1 MAFLK
6 KNNAKVN
13 PTPSAEAPAANGN
26 VMQQWNSY
34 VDWLDSKGMKGSPEL
49 DKGDKGFQM
58 MEMYRKENPS
68 FTLTKDDIGV
78 IQQRLQDY
86 RSFAIDS
93 IKQGKMKV
101 NYGGKEAFYKDLT
114 PEQQKDVEQNYM
126 GKIAKTGIDK
136 FPGQFTTSTKF
147 SSEFISKV
155 NSREVAGRVGFNP
168 LSPTE
173 TAAIAAQTA
182 EMQGAVKANKTGP
195 KFSLKKK

>member
-6 KNNAKVN
+6 KNNN
-13 PTPSAEAPAANGN
+13 PVTPSGN
-26 VMQQWNSY
+26 PVNNMDGNIMQQWNGY

-49 DKGDKGFQM
+49 DKGDTGFKM

-68 FTLTKDDIGV
+68 FKLTKEDIGLV
-78 IQQRLQDY
+78 QQRLQDY
-86 RSFAIDS
+86 RSFALDS

-101 NYGGKEAFYKDLT
+101 NYGGKETFFKDLNPT
-114 PEQQKDVEQNYM
+114 QQKDVEENYM
-126 GKIAKTGIDK
+126 GKISKTGIDK

-147 SSEFISKV
+147 SSEFMSKV

-173 TAAIAAQTA
+173 TADIVSKTA
-182 EMQGAVKANKTGP
+182 EMQGAVKTGP

>member
-6 KNNAKVN
+6 KNNN
-13 PTPSAEAPAANGN
+13 PVTPSGN
-26 VMQQWNSY
+26 PVNNMGGNMMQQWNSY

-58 MEMYRKENPS
+58 MEEYRKINPS
-68 FTLTKDDIGV
+68 FTIKKDDIGT
-78 IQQRLQDY
+78 IQKQLQDY
-86 RSFAIDS
+86 RNFSLDS
-93 IKQGKMKV
+93 IKQGKMKIS
-101 NYGGKEAFYKDLT
+101 YGGKEMSYNELT
-114 PEQQKDVEQNYM
+114 PAQQKDVDDNYM
-126 GKIAKTGIDK
+126 GKIAKTAVDK

-173 TAAIAAQTA
+173 TADIVSKTA
-182 EMQGAVKANKTGP
+182 EVQGAVKAGP